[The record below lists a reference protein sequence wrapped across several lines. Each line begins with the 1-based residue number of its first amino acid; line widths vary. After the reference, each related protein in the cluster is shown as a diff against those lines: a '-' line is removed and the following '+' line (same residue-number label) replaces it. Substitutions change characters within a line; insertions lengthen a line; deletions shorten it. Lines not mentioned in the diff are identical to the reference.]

1 MDFNKENLPKHIAI
15 IMDGNRRW
23 AKQRGKIASFGHKE
37 GEKTLEKIVRYAK
50 TVGVKNITVYAFS
63 TENWKRSEEE
73 VSWLMT
79 LLRNYLDDY
88 TKRADTENIKIGV
101 AGDMEPLN
109 EGLRKSIANAIEM
122 TKNNTAINFNIC
134 LNYGGRDE
142 LVKATQKIASKVKN
156 GELAV
161 EDITEEVV
169 TQNMYIPDMPEPDL
183 MIRTSG
189 EIRTSGFLMWQL
201 AYTEFLFL
209 DKFWPDFTEKDL
221 DDAIEVYKNRKRN
234 FGAN

>member
-1 MDFNKENLPKHIAI
+1 MNDIPNHIAI

-23 AKQRGKIASFGHKE
+23 AKAHNLPMQAGHKAGAE
-37 GEKTLEKIVRYAK
+37 TLEKIVRYAK
-50 TVGVKNITVYAFS
+50 TIGVKNITVYAFS

-101 AGDMEPLN
+101 AGDMGPLN

-142 LVKATQKIASKVKN
+142 LVKATQKIANKVKN

-169 TQNMYIPDMPEPDL
+169 SQNMYIPDMPDPDL

-221 DDAIEVYKNRKRN
+221 DEAIEVYRNRKRN

>member
-1 MDFNKENLPKHIAI
+1 MNANSNMPKHIAI

-23 AKQRGKIASFGHKE
+23 AKNRMLPVKLGHKQGAE
-37 GEKTLEKIVRYAK
+37 TLKKIVRHANKIGLGY
-50 TVGVKNITVYAFS
+50 ITVYAFS

-101 AGDMEPLN
+101 AGDVEPLN

>member
-1 MDFNKENLPKHIAI
+1 MNEIPNHIAI

-23 AKQRGKIASFGHKE
+23 AKAHNLPMQAGHKAGAE
-37 GEKTLEKIVRYAK
+37 TLEKIVRYAK
-50 TVGVKNITVYAFS
+50 TIGVKNITVYAFS

-101 AGDMEPLN
+101 AGDMKPLN

-142 LVKATQKIASKVKN
+142 LVKATQKIANKVKN

-169 TQNMYIPDMPEPDL
+169 SQNMYIPDMPEPDL

-221 DDAIEVYKNRKRN
+221 DEAIEVYRNRKRN

>member
-1 MDFNKENLPKHIAI
+1 MNDIPNHIAI
-15 IMDGNRRW
+15 LMDGNRRW
-23 AKQRGKIASFGHKE
+23 AKAHNLPMQAGHKAGAE
-37 GEKTLEKIVRYAK
+37 TLEKIVRYAK

>member
-1 MDFNKENLPKHIAI
+1 MNDIPNHIAI

-23 AKQRGKIASFGHKE
+23 AKAHNLPMQAGHKAGAE
-37 GEKTLEKIVRYAK
+37 TLEKIVRYAK

-101 AGDMEPLN
+101 AGDVEPLN

>member
-1 MDFNKENLPKHIAI
+1 MNDIPNHIAI

-23 AKQRGKIASFGHKE
+23 AKAHNLPMQAGHKAGAE
-37 GEKTLEKIVRYAK
+37 TLEKIVRYAK

-88 TKRADTENIKIGV
+88 TKRADTENIKISV

>member
-1 MDFNKENLPKHIAI
+1 MNEIPNHIAI

-23 AKQRGKIASFGHKE
+23 AKAHNLPMQAGHKAGAE
-37 GEKTLEKIVRYAK
+37 TLEKIVRYAK
-50 TVGVKNITVYAFS
+50 KIGVKNITVYAFS

-101 AGDMEPLN
+101 AGDMGPLN
-109 EGLRKSIANAIEM
+109 EELRKSIANAIEM

-142 LVKATQKIASKVKN
+142 LVKATQKIANKVKN

-169 TQNMYIPDMPEPDL
+169 SQNMYIPDMPDPDL

-221 DDAIEVYKNRKRN
+221 DEAIEVYRNRKRN

>member
-1 MDFNKENLPKHIAI
+1 MNEIPNHIAI

-23 AKQRGKIASFGHKE
+23 AKAHNLPMQAGHKAGAE
-37 GEKTLEKIVRYAK
+37 TLEKIVRYAK
-50 TVGVKNITVYAFS
+50 TIGVKNITVYAFS

-101 AGDMEPLN
+101 AGDMGPLN
-109 EGLRKSIANAIEM
+109 EELRKSIANAIEM

-142 LVKATQKIASKVKN
+142 LVKATQKIANKVKN

-169 TQNMYIPDMPEPDL
+169 SQNMYIPDMPDPDL

-221 DDAIEVYKNRKRN
+221 DEAIEVYRNRKRN

>member
-1 MDFNKENLPKHIAI
+1 MNDIPNHIAI

-23 AKQRGKIASFGHKE
+23 AKAHNLPMQAGHKAGAE
-37 GEKTLEKIVRYAK
+37 TLEKIVRYAK

>member
-1 MDFNKENLPKHIAI
+1 MNEIPNHIAI

-23 AKQRGKIASFGHKE
+23 AKAHNLPMQAGHKAGAE
-37 GEKTLEKIVRYAK
+37 TLEKIVRYAK
-50 TVGVKNITVYAFS
+50 TIGVKNITVYAFS

-101 AGDMEPLN
+101 AGDMKPLN
-109 EGLRKSIANAIEM
+109 EGLRNSIANAIEM

-142 LVKATQKIASKVKN
+142 LVKATQKIANKVKN

-169 TQNMYIPDMPEPDL
+169 SQNMYIPDMPDPDL

-221 DDAIEVYKNRKRN
+221 DEAIEVYRNRKRN

>member
-1 MDFNKENLPKHIAI
+1 MNDIPNHIAI

-23 AKQRGKIASFGHKE
+23 AKAHNLPMQAGHKAGAE
-37 GEKTLEKIVRYAK
+37 TLEKIVRYAK

-109 EGLRKSIANAIEM
+109 EGLRKSIANDIEM

-221 DDAIEVYKNRKRN
+221 DDAIEVYKNRKYE
-234 FGAN
+234 F